1 MAAPQ
6 TSPDYNNLYH
16 NCLCVGFNVVNGRPQ
31 DQAICIFPKNG
42 CYNIFPCPTTKQTY
56 LLFLYFLASSKSAL
70 KVYVLTTTILLRY
83 TAATDRSFFFE
94 IMYLKTKAGD
104 DS

>member
-1 MAAPQ
+1 MLLMGGPKTKRFVSFQKMAV
-6 TSPDYNNLYH
+6 TTFS
-16 NCLCVGFNVVNGRPQ
+16 
-31 DQAICIFPKNG
+31 
-42 CYNIFPCPTTKQTY
+42 PCPTTKQTY

-94 IMYLKTKAGD
+94 ITYLKTKAGD